1 VALLVH
7 LPTRLC
13 QFHGGG
19 QVHVMRSQMGR
30 ALCCMRRPV
39 MGAVGARSVVT
50 QRPDHLTRTAGEPRQ
65 RLVSKALIVQIREET
80 PEVREI
86 TLEVQDK
93 EFSFR
98 PGNWVDFFIDGVE
111 KVGGYS
117 MSSPPSELP
126 QLRLAVKRSLHP
138 PAAWCHSD
146 AKVGTLVHVKAGGSI
161 HWDDT
166 DSLSTRHLLLVAG
179 GIGINPLL
187 SVLEAVSGPTD
198 KGAPLLQHV
207 SMLYSA
213 ARPSDLA
220 YRRRLE
226 ELAQGDP
233 RINLELRVTRADTE
247 WNGATGRIGAADL
260 QNALLR
266 VGVPVSQT
274 LAFVCGP
281 SSMSDEL
288 TSALV
293 TLGLEP
299 AQVRAERWW

>member
-1 VALLVH
+1 
-7 LPTRLC
+7 
-13 QFHGGG
+13 
-19 QVHVMRSQMGR
+19 MG
-30 ALCCMRRPV
+30 
-39 MGAVGARSVVT
+39 
-50 QRPDHLTRTAGEPRQ
+50 
-65 RLVSKALIVQIREET
+65 
-80 PEVREI
+80 
-86 TLEVQDK
+86 
-93 EFSFR
+93 
-98 PGNWVDFFIDGVE
+98 
-111 KVGGYS
+111 
-117 MSSPPSELP
+117 
-126 QLRLAVKRSLHP
+126 
-138 PAAWCHSD
+138 D

-213 ARPSDLA
+213 ARPSGLA

-247 WNGATGRIGAADL
+247 WNGATGRIG
-260 QNALLR
+260 
-266 VGVPVSQT
+266 VPVSQT

-293 TLGLEP
+293 TLGLE
-299 AQVRAERWW
+299 